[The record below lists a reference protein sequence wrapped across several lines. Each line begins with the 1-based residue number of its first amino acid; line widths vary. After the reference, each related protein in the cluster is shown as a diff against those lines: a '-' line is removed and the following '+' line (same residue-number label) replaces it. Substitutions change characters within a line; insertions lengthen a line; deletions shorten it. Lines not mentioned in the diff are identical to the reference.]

1 MLILIVINFLIIAA
15 LGKSLVAG
23 FMKIMGVNFYGVDVK
38 KRFWIYMILSVVLAL
53 FGI

>member
-15 LGKSLVAG
+15 LGKTVIAG
-23 FMKIMGVNFYGVDVK
+23 FYKIMGVNFYGVDVK
-38 KRFWIYMILSVVLAL
+38 KNFWIYLILSVILAF